1 MGGPPHA
8 QSGVVVVVVVPSVL
22 KKWGGRRDLN
32 PRQPDP
38 QSGALTRLSYDHQ
51 QLATNVVFAS
61 AGVKRGPRRDPKSER
76 RNQNEFRSPNSGV
89 RILLV
94 VVVRASSS

>member
-1 MGGPPHA
+1 MGGPPHS

-51 QLATNVVFAS
+51 Q
-61 AGVKRGPRRDPKSER
+61 AGFKLDFTRRFVK
-76 RNQNEFRSPNSGV
+76 V
-89 RILLV
+89 AVALLV
-94 VVVRASSS
+94 L